1 MIYILINKINYKKFL
16 LGAGATLGVVTFGV
30 LSSNLNANASTRN
43 GNVIT
48 VESGDTLSEIATTY
62 NTSVDQLVNDNNITN
77 QDFISV
83 GQQLNLTEINN
94 NQVANT
100 TMQTASASQPVQ
112 NTTTT
117 TSPTQPS
124 SQSTTNSSNLS
135 GSEQQAKDWIAQH
148 ESGGSYNAQNGQYYG
163 RYQLSS
169 SYLNGDYSA
178 ANQEKVASEYVASRY
193 GSWSAAKNFWLSHNY
208 Y

>member
-16 LGAGATLGVVTFGV
+16 LGASATLGVVAFGV
-30 LSSNLNANASTRN
+30 LSSNSYADASVRN

-62 NTSVDQLVNDNNITN
+62 NTSVDQLVKDNNISN
-77 QDFISV
+77 QDLITV
-83 GQQLNLTEINN
+83 GQQLNLTATNTTP
-94 NQVANT
+94 VTNT

-112 NTTTT
+112 NTT
-117 TSPTQPS
+117 PTQSS
-124 SQSTTNSSNLS
+124 SQATTNSSNLS
-135 GSEQQAKDWIAQH
+135 SSEQAAKDWIAQR
-148 ESGGSYNAQNGQYYG
+148 ESGGSYTAQNGNYVG
-163 RYQLSS
+163 KYQLSS

-178 ANQEKVASEYVASRY
+178 ANQEQVASEYVASRY

>member
-16 LGAGATLGVVTFGV
+16 LGASATLGVVAFGV
-30 LSSNLNANASTRN
+30 LSSNSYADASVRN

-62 NTSVDQLVNDNNITN
+62 NTSVDQLVKDNNISN
-77 QDFISV
+77 QDLITV
-83 GQQLNLTEINN
+83 GQQLNLTATNTTP
-94 NQVANT
+94 VTNT

-112 NTTTT
+112 NTT
-117 TSPTQPS
+117 PTQSS
-124 SQSTTNSSNLS
+124 SQATTNSSNLS
-135 GSEQQAKDWIAQH
+135 SSEQAAKDWIAQH
-148 ESGGSYNAQNGQYYG
+148 ESGGSYTAQNGNYVG
-163 RYQLSS
+163 KYQLSS

-178 ANQEKVASEYVASRY
+178 ANQEQVADQYVTSRY

>member
-16 LGAGATLGVVTFGV
+16 LGASATLGVVAFGV
-30 LSSNLNANASTRN
+30 LSSNSYADASVRN

-62 NTSVDQLVNDNNITN
+62 NTSVDQLVKDNNISN
-77 QDFISV
+77 QDLITV
-83 GQQLNLTEINN
+83 GQQLNLTATNTTP
-94 NQVANT
+94 VTNT

-112 NTTTT
+112 NTN
-117 TSPTQPS
+117 PTQSS
-124 SQSTTNSSNLS
+124 SQATTNSSNLS
-135 GSEQQAKDWIAQH
+135 SSEQAAKDWIAQH
-148 ESGGSYNAQNGQYYG
+148 ESSGSYTAQNGQYTG

-169 SYLNGDYSA
+169 SYLNGDYSP
-178 ANQEKVASEYVASRY
+178 ANQERVADQYVASRY
-193 GSWSAAKNFWLSHNY
+193 GSWANAKNFWLSHNY